1 MIITFF
7 SNFLNHHQLPFCLE
21 LLKLVGEGNFH
32 FVSSERIHTER
43 AQMGYDDMNVKY
55 PFVVRAYES
64 KDQMERAIR
73 LAHESDVAIIGS
85 SSKVFTQI
93 RGEENKLTFFF
104 MERIFKNGAWHR
116 FYPPTALK
124 IYNSYTRYRNRNFYV
139 LCASAYTADDMEKC
153 LFPRKKCLK
162 WGYFPELLP
171 KVGKQYDKLRI
182 MWCGRM
188 LWWKHPEDAIEVARM
203 LSEKGVDFEM
213 KMIGNGEKREVV
225 ERMIDRYGLRSQI
238 HTFDYMNPADI
249 RKEMNKSNVYLFTSG
264 KQEGWGV
271 VLNEAMNSGC
281 IVIANRN
288 AGSAPFLIED
298 GVSGIIYDGSH
309 ESLQKAVDKLLV
321 TDMPKMSDAAYQTLA
336 TLWNPKEAADRFIK
350 LSKIYL
356 TGQVLH
362 NVYDDG
368 PCATSIVQK

>member
-7 SNFLNHHQLPFCLE
+7 SNFLNHHQLPLCLE
-21 LLKLVGEGNFH
+21 FLKLVGEGNFH
-32 FVSSERIHTER
+32 FVSSERIHVER
-43 AQMGYDDMNVKY
+43 TQMGYDDMNVKY

-64 KDQMERAIR
+64 KEQMERAIR
-73 LAHESDVAIIGS
+73 LAKESDVAIIGS
-85 SSKVFTQI
+85 SSTLFTQI

-124 IYNSYTRYRNRNFYV
+124 IYNGYTRYRNKNFYV
-139 LCASAYTADDMEKC
+139 LCASAYTADDMGKC
-153 LFPRKKCLK
+153 FFPRKKCLK

-171 KVGKQYDKLRI
+171 KVEKLYDRLRI

-188 LWWKHPEDAIEVARM
+188 LWWKHPEDAVEVARF
-203 LSEKGVDFEM
+203 LSEKGVDYEM
-213 KMIGNGEKREVV
+213 NIIGNGEKRETV

-298 GVSGIIYDGSH
+298 GVNGIIYDGSR
-309 ESLQKAVDKLLV
+309 ESLQKAVDKLLI
-321 TDMPKMSDAAYQTLA
+321 TDMPKMSDAAYRTIA
-336 TLWNPKEAADRFIK
+336 EMYNPANAAKK
-350 LSKIYL
+350 LVEFVENNCKPFLYNLCSL
-356 TGQVLH
+356 V
-362 NVYDDG
+362 
-368 PCATSIVQK
+368 